1 MSLSTLEPDS
11 PEMKKKIWN
20 IYRDY
25 FDLAEKK
32 RRWNM
37 NTDIPWDKCNPGV
50 DPALADV
57 VQTFCMIEL
66 FLPDYLSKQLP
77 QVRNSKG
84 RAWML
89 ASWGYEESKH
99 SMVLND
105 WLLRAG
111 HRTESQLQ
119 DMEDGVFEKEWT
131 LRYND
136 PLATV
141 VYTMVQEVATRVNYR
156 NLRHAAGGHCPALDK
171 VLELVQIDEAAHGHF
186 FRQLVS
192 VFLEEQREATLER
205 IRMVL
210 NTFAM
215 PADHLLADGRRR
227 IAAVKELKIFDEGN
241 YLNDVVTP
249 LLSQLGLTRADIRG
263 KKMHVAKSF

>member
-1 MSLSTLEPDS
+1 MALSTLEPDS
-11 PEMKKKIWN
+11 PEMQKKIWR

-25 FDLAEKK
+25 FDAAEKK

-37 NTDIPWDKCNPGV
+37 TTDIPWDQCNPGV

-77 QVRNSKG
+77 QVRKSKG

-111 HRTESQLQ
+111 HRTEEQLQ

-156 NLRHAAGGHCPALDK
+156 NLRRAAGGHCPALDK

-192 VFLEEQREATLER
+192 VFLEEHREATLER
-205 IRMVL
+205 IRLVL

-249 LLSQLGLTRADIRG
+249 LLNQLGLTRADIRG
-263 KKMHVAKSF
+263 KKMHVAK

>member
-1 MSLSTLEPDS
+1 MSFSPIAGDS
-11 PEMKKKIWN
+11 PEIQKQFWN
-20 IYRDY
+20 IYLEY
-25 FDLAEKK
+25 FHAAEKK

-37 NTDIPWDKCNPGV
+37 QTDIPWDQCNPGV
-50 DPALADV
+50 NPALADV

-105 WLLRAG
+105 WMLRG
-111 HRTESQLQ
+111 KHRTEEQLQ
-119 DMEDGVFEKEWT
+119 DMENGVFEKEWG

-156 NLRHAAGGHCPALDK
+156 NLRRAAAGQCPVLDK

-186 FRQLVS
+186 FRQIVS
-192 VFLEEQREATLER
+192 VYLEHDRAATLER
-205 IRMVL
+205 IRTVL

-227 IAAVKELKIFDEGN
+227 IAAVKDLGIFTESN

-263 KKMHVAKSF
+263 PKMHVAKN